1 MKILATAVFVVGV
14 VTAFLLWLNW
24 WLPQFTEAVGR

>member
-1 MKILATAVFVVGV
+1 MKLLAGAVLVVGV
-14 VTAFLLWLNW
+14 VFAFLLWLDW

>member
-1 MKILATAVFVVGV
+1 MKILATVVLVLGV
-14 VTAFLLWLNW
+14 VTAFLFWLTW